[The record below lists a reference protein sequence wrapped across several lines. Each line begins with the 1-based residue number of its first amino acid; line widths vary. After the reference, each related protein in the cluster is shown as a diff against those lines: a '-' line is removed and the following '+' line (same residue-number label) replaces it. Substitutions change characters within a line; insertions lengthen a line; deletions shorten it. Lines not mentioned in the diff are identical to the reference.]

1 LKCNVTVVGERYGR
15 TVKVALA
22 ALSLIVLTACG
33 ADATAATPRS
43 GTVTGRVTAGPT
55 CPVER
60 AGHPCPPRAV
70 SADVQAQTRA
80 GAVIASTHTA
90 SNGHFTLRLRAGTY
104 ALVAV
109 THKTFPRCARRHV
122 TVKANTVTTAPIS
135 CDTGIR

>member
-1 LKCNVTVVGERYGR
+1 MLDATVVGERYGR
-15 TVKVALA
+15 TVRVALA
-22 ALSLIVLTACG
+22 ALVLIALTACG

-60 AGHPCPPRAV
+60 ADHPCPPRPV
-70 SADVQAQTRA
+70 SADIQARTGA
-80 GAVIASTHTA
+80 GAVIASTHTN
-90 SNGHFTLRLRAGTY
+90 SNGNYTLRLRAGNYT
-104 ALVAV
+104 LVAV
-109 THKTFPRCARRHV
+109 THKTFPRCAGRQV